1 MSTEYEYRSD
11 TCNHEYRI
19 WEDAHMTL
27 VLAATPLGNPLDASA
42 RLKKAIES
50 AEIIAAE
57 DSRRFHRLASDLEV
71 TFTARIISFFEGNEK
86 ERTAEILS
94 LLREGKEVLVVTD
107 AGMPTISDPGFRLM
121 RDAIAENL
129 PTVVIPGPSAPTMA
143 IALSGLPTDRF
154 TFEGFAPRAQ
164 GARNTFY
171 EKLRFEERTM
181 VIFEAPHRLHESLVE
196 AAEVLGGTRRAAI
209 CREMT
214 KTYEETI
221 RGSLAELVTWADS
234 REVLGEITL
243 VIAGVEEGSQSK
255 SADDAVARVREY
267 EQAGMDR
274 KAAIATVAEE
284 LSLPKKIVYAAVVD
298 ANKMSR

>member
-1 MSTEYEYRSD
+1 
-11 TCNHEYRI
+11 
-19 WEDAHMTL
+19 MTL

-50 AEIIAAE
+50 AEVIAAE

-86 ERTAEILS
+86 ERTAEILM
-94 LLREGKEVLVVTD
+94 LLRDGKEVLVVTD

-164 GARNTFY
+164 GARRAFY

-181 VIFEAPHRLHESLVE
+181 VTFEAPHRLLESLLD
-196 AAEVLGGTRRAAI
+196 AASILGENRKAAI

-221 RGSLAELVTWADS
+221 RGTITDLIVWARN
-234 REVLGEITL
+234 REILGEITL
-243 VIAGVEEGSQSK
+243 VFAGIEEGSEIRT
-255 SADDAVARVREY
+255 ADSAVARVREY
-267 EQAGMDR
+267 EAAGMDR
-274 KAAIATVAEE
+274 KGAIATVAEE
-284 LSLPKKIVYAAVVD
+284 FDLPKKIVYAAVVD

>member
-1 MSTEYEYRSD
+1 M
-11 TCNHEYRI
+11 YRI
-19 WEDAHMTL
+19 WEDERMTL
-27 VLAATPLGNPLDASA
+27 VLAATPLGNPLDASV
-42 RLKKAIES
+42 RLKRAIES

-57 DSRRFHRLASDLEV
+57 DSRRFHRLAADLEV
-71 TFTARIISFFEGNEK
+71 TFTAHILSFFEGNETD
-86 ERTAEILS
+86 RTAEILS

-121 RDAIAENL
+121 RDAIAENI
-129 PTVVIPGPSAPTMA
+129 TTIVIPGPSAPMMA

-164 GARNTFY
+164 GARQTFY

-181 VIFEAPHRLHESLVE
+181 VIFEAPHRLNESLVT
-196 AAEVLGGTRRAAI
+196 AAEILGSDRKAAI

-221 RGSLAELVTWADS
+221 RGTLAELIAWS
-234 REVLGEITL
+234 SSHEVLGEITL
-243 VIAGVEEGSQSK
+243 VIAGVEEGSQSR
-255 SADDAVARVREY
+255 SADDAVTRVREY
-267 EQAGMDR
+267 EHAGMDR

-284 LSLPKKIVYAAVVD
+284 FSLPKKIVYAAVVD